1 MIRNRIF
8 VSGMALLLGLG
19 IPQRT
24 AQAISAKQCL
34 ERAEDCLRGCESLGT
49 NAGVGLCIMRCSAE
63 LAACLASVVIDKFKG
78 EFQVRFMTPIG
89 SFAQSAAIPIRLGRL
104 DGGSVSLNRGT
115 VVGVNYYVAEPG
127 DVVGAQSIEDIPWQE
142 VGSAEFGA
150 QGFWEMDL
158 PPSALQELGLNVDN
172 GILVMAEII
181 DPEIDAVPELGNQ
194 AGSLQLVQYI
204 PPDQD
209 CNGNEIFDALD
220 IVEGRSLDCQ
230 GNGIPDECEPDAD
243 QDGRPDDC
251 DPCPTLD
258 NGLDS
263 DQDGHLDCADNC
275 TAVSNPEQADT
286 DEDGVGDDC
295 DTCPLVPDSGQG
307 DFDGDGIGDLCDN
320 CPSIANEQQLDENGD
335 GVGDA
340 CEVCRNA
347 GTITN
352 PPTTNDGESA
362 QLPDRQVTGAC
373 GVGMGQPLLLAVSF
387 LLVGGRCR
395 GRIQVRR

>member
-1 MIRNRIF
+1 MMRNRIF

-19 IPQRT
+19 VPQRT
-24 AQAISAKQCL
+24 AQAQSTKHCL
-34 ERAEDCLRGCESLGT
+34 DLARECELRCEDLNT
-49 NAGVGLCIMRCSAE
+49 NAGVIACLSRCAAE
-63 LAACLASVVIDKFKG
+63 LVGCLASVVTNRFKDR
-78 EFQVRFMTPIG
+78 FQARFQSTIG
-89 SFAQSAAIPIRLGRL
+89 SFAQSAPIPIRLGRL
-104 DGGSVSLNRGT
+104 DGGTVSLNRGT

-127 DVVGAQSIEDIPWQE
+127 DIVGAENIDDIPWQE

-158 PPSALQELGLNVDN
+158 PPSVLQELGINVDI
-172 GILVMAEII
+172 GILLMAEII
-181 DPEIDAVPELGNQ
+181 DPEIDAVPEVGNQ
-194 AGSLQLVQYI
+194 AGTLQLVQYM
-204 PPDQD
+204 PPDRD
-209 CNGNEIFDALD
+209 CNENEIFDALD

-340 CEVCRNA
+340 CEVCRSA
-347 GTITN
+347 GIITE
-352 PPTTNDGESA
+352 PSTGNDGESA
-362 QLPDRQVTGAC
+362 QLPDGQVTGAC
-373 GVGMGQPLLLAVSF
+373 GVGMGPPLLLAVSF